1 MSGHNPETLF
11 SFELLVE
18 YIRLERHCQVSNDL
32 ALGVRMLD
40 FPTLLIYQPQKSSG
54 DVNPPEQRKNDK
66 QQYTFNRGKSCF
78 FKMDLSSL
86 HAHLCNTP
94 LYAMVLD
101 VSEETPRL
109 VGSSLISLSKAL
121 DRIRQDVTQRGF
133 SNPSSHRERGLVGI
147 SNLAGERIGTLSLT
161 YKLVCLGA
169 SLLPHITERRASES
183 VPRGQQQHVK
193 EKNKS
198 TESLPP
204 GYSPTMDKSD
214 FDIQTNGPAESKA
227 LLNDN
232 KRGDAVCTPAESQT
246 ANNSEEDSN
255 VFCPPHLYFCNT
267 AQERSSNEEGDYTW
281 LDLNSEAFAFA
292 DSCSEDEEDK
302 KEGKSSSSR
311 RVHQHVTHAPKMSSG
326 QETSGVTANVLR
338 EALRQLPLLNALVTE
353 LSQLNGHSPHQ
364 SLSVCPSQAM
374 VYGAA
379 STEPAATGNATRQA
393 QTRTLRKTRQQAGA
407 DLKYLQSPRNCSTPI
422 FNPASVKMKDN
433 QEETLNGNKSPS
445 KYQRRKLVYGT
456 TKTFNLRLKQ
466 ISPLRAKRRECMQLM
481 QNETQ
486 SRTIKGKTK
495 SNRKAVKSGR
505 RKSALKQSD
514 DFSENIETVIQ
525 SVTVD
530 SAPQETRAPKQK
542 TQDGHTHRVPGKLS
556 QRDLKCIHIPR
567 ADGDSVPRSKDTNE
581 HHSKSDQ
588 SESESDEHGRKIQSS
603 QSGRSSS
610 SRSSFSES
618 STGGNADY
626 ADDFDSLE
634 SSGACSPDHLC
645 SPELSGAETW
655 KSSVHPNL
663 SDNFSPRS
671 KVIQRRPAPLPV
683 PVKAPGSP
691 LRALMGTHIIRP
703 VAVSFSSDD
712 EDRHGST
719 STQTVCSRKQTSSN
733 KGEQSS
739 WAESFAPSRGQRSVS
754 TEDSNLVQGLSGE
767 TVSSFEAQEAEEL
780 KDELGSLDFRREYQ
794 HISELVANKLPGYTM

>member
-18 YIRLERHCQVSNDL
+18 YIRLERRCQVSTEL
-32 ALGVRMLD
+32 ALGVRLLD

-54 DVNPPEQRKNDK
+54 SVNPPEQRENDK
-66 QQYTFNRGKSCF
+66 LGECAFNRGKSCF

-86 HAHLCNTP
+86 HADLCNTP

-109 VGSSLISLSKAL
+109 VGSSLISMSKAM
-121 DRIRQDVTQRGF
+121 DRIRHDVTQRGF
-133 SNPSSHRERGLVGI
+133 SSPSSHRERGLVGI
-147 SNLAGERIGTLSLT
+147 SNLAGERIGTLSLS

-169 SLLPHITERRASES
+169 SLLPHITEKRGSES
-183 VPRGQQQHVK
+183 VTGGQQQQQQQQQQHVK

-204 GYSPTMDKSD
+204 GHSPTVDKSD
-214 FDIQTNGPAESKA
+214 FDIQTDGRAESKI

-232 KRGDAVCTPAESQT
+232 KRGDVESQT
-246 ANNSEEDSN
+246 ANNSEEDST
-255 VFCPPHLYFCNT
+255 VFCPPHLYYCNT
-267 AQERSSNEEGDYTW
+267 AQERSSSVEE
-281 LDLNSEAFAFA
+281 DLNSGAFAFE
-292 DSCSEDEEDK
+292 DSCSGDEEDK
-302 KEGKSSSSR
+302 KEGNGSSSPG
-311 RVHQHVTHAPKMSSG
+311 VHQKVAHAPKMSSG
-326 QETSGVTANVLR
+326 QETSGVTSDVLR

-353 LSQLNGHSPHQ
+353 LSQLSGHGAHQ
-364 SLSVCPSQAM
+364 SLSVGPTQAW
-374 VYGAA
+374 VNGAA

-393 QTRTLRKTRQQAGA
+393 QAHTLRKTRPQAGA
-407 DLKYLQSPRNCSTPI
+407 DCKYLQPPRNCSTPI

-433 QEETLNGNKSPS
+433 QEGTLNGNKSHS
-445 KYQRRKLVYGT
+445 KSQRRKLVYGT

-466 ISPLRAKRRECMQLM
+466 ISPLRVKRRECMETM

-486 SRTIKGKTK
+486 PRASKGKTK
-495 SNRKAVKSGR
+495 SSRKAVKSGK
-505 RKSALKQSD
+505 RKSALNQSP
-514 DFSENIETVIQ
+514 DFSENIETVVQ

-530 SAPQETRAPKQK
+530 AAPQGALTLKQK
-542 TQDGHTHRVPGKLS
+542 TPDRRTHEGPGKVS
-556 QRDLKCIHIPR
+556 QRHLKCIHIPR
-567 ADGDSVPRSKDTNE
+567 ADGDIVPRSKDTNE

-588 SESESDEHGRKIQSS
+588 SESESDGRGHKIESS
-603 QSGRSSS
+603 QSGRRSSS
-610 SRSSFSES
+610 KSSFSES
-618 STGGNADY
+618 SAGRDAEADY

-634 SSGACSPDHLC
+634 SSGACSPDPPC
-645 SPELSGAETW
+645 SPELSRAETW
-655 KSSVHPNL
+655 KSSVRPDLYDNL
-663 SDNFSPRS
+663 NPRS
-671 KVIQRRPAPLPV
+671 EVIQRRAAPLPV

-712 EDRHGST
+712 DEDGPT
-719 STQTVCSRKQTSSN
+719 SAQTACSRKQTTSSK

-739 WAESFAPSRGQRSVS
+739 RAESSAPSRGQRSAS
-754 TEDSNLVQGLSGE
+754 TEDSNAVQGLSVE
-767 TVSSFEAQEAEEL
+767 SVSSFEAQEGEEL
-780 KDELGSLDFRREYQ
+780 KDELGSLDFRKEYQ